1 MRRRRGEFCD
11 DMLLSIFCTS
21 IFTESVCSCKQSLLS
36 ILSPLFLPEAGW
48 VVIERKTVFSSPPP
62 PNEKGGE
69 GILSSSFPPPFKK
82 PLSPI
87 SHSGHVRAIEAFF
100 FPPPPFPIGA
110 KEVSPG
116 SSLSGGGRKSSSRF
130 PSSPFLKTISFAHC
144 RRRRRHRISSFY
156 KITQRCNR
164 SSRNPSF

>member
-1 MRRRRGEFCD
+1 MLGAAGISTAHHFEFAFLRRRRRRGGFVD

-110 KEVSPG
+110 KEVCPLVPPCPAEG
-116 SSLSGGGRKSSSRF
+116 EKAPLDF
-130 PSSPFLKTISFAHC
+130 HPPLF
-144 RRRRRHRISSFY
+144 
-156 KITQRCNR
+156 
-164 SSRNPSF
+164 